1 MNRNEARKIAETVSS
16 EDLKQMFLNAQNK
29 ITDWTQVSRVNK
41 GLSKGIA
48 FNAFTKNGLITAN
61 SHILAKTNAIREFGD
76 FLPNYEK
83 VIKEKRSNVK
93 CSHQDPIFIK

>member
-16 EDLKQMFLNAQNK
+16 EDLKQTFLNAQNSIK
-29 ITDWTQVSRVNK
+29 DWKQVSAVNK

-48 FNAFTKNGLITAN
+48 FNIFTKGGFITAD
-61 SHILAKTNAIREFGD
+61 SHILAKTNAVREFGE

-83 VIKEKRSNVK
+83 VIKEKKSEVK
-93 CSHQDPIFIK
+93 CLHEDPIFIS

>member
-1 MNRNEARKIAETVSS
+1 MNRNEARKIAETVST
-16 EDLKQMFLNAQNK
+16 EDLKQMFLNAQNS
-29 ITDWTQVSRVNK
+29 INDWTQPSRINK

-48 FNAFTKNGLITAN
+48 FNILSKGSMNTT
-61 SHILAKTNAIREFGD
+61 SHIIGITNAIREFGE

-83 VIKEKRSNVK
+83 VIKEKKSSVK